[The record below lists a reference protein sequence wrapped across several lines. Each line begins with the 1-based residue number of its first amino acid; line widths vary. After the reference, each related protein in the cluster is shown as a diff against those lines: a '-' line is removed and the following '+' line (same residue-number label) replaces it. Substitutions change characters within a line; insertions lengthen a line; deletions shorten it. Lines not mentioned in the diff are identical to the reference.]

1 MTSKK
6 KRYAQPAAAA
16 PVQPAGATR
25 REWIIRSVAVL
36 AIAVGASMTLL
47 GATPDIAGGWGK
59 LVLMVPGM
67 VIAAGGFVAFIETTS
82 LARSRRGSRRRMV
95 R

>member
-6 KRYAQPAAAA
+6 KRYAQPAPAA
-16 PVQPAGATR
+16 PVKADGATR
-25 REWIIRSVAVL
+25 RDWLIRSVAVL

-82 LARSRRGSRRRMV
+82 MARSQRGTRRRMI

>member
-1 MTSKK
+1 VTSKK
-6 KRYAQPAAAA
+6 KRYAQPAPAA
-16 PVQPAGATR
+16 PAKPAGATR
-25 REWIIRSVAVL
+25 REWLIRSVAVL
-36 AIAVGASMTLL
+36 AIAVGASMTLI

-67 VIAAGGFVAFIETTS
+67 VIAAAGFVAFIETTS
-82 LARSRRGSRRRMV
+82 MARSQRGTRRRMI

>member
-6 KRYAQPAAAA
+6 KRYAQPPPAA
-16 PVQPAGATR
+16 PVKPAGATR
-25 REWIIRSVAVL
+25 RDWMIRSVAVL
-36 AIAVGASMTLL
+36 AIAVGASMTLI
-47 GATPDIAGGWGK
+47 GATPDVAGGWGK

-67 VIAAGGFVAFIETTS
+67 IIAAGGCVAFIETTS
-82 LARSRRGSRRRMV
+82 MARSRRDSRRRMI

>member
-6 KRYAQPAAAA
+6 KRYAQPAPAA
-16 PVQPAGATR
+16 PVKPAGATR
-25 REWIIRSVAVL
+25 REWVIRSVAVL
-36 AIAVGASMTLL
+36 AIAVGASMTLI
-47 GATPDIAGGWGK
+47 GATPGIAGGWGK

-67 VIAAGGFVAFIETTS
+67 ILAAAGFVAFVETTS
-82 LARSRRGSRRRMV
+82 MARSQRGTRRRMI

>member
-1 MTSKK
+1 VTSKK

-16 PVQPAGATR
+16 PVQPAGPTR
-25 REWIIRSVAVL
+25 RDWMIRSVAVL
-36 AIAVGASMTLL
+36 AIAVGASMTLI

-67 VIAAGGFVAFIETTS
+67 LIATAGLVAFVETTGM
-82 LARSRRGSRRRMV
+82 ARCRCGTRRRML